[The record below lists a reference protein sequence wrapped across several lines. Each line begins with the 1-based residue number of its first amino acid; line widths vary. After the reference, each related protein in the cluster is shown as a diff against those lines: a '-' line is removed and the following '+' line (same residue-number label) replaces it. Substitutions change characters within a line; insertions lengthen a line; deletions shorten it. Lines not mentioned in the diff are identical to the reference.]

1 MSSSCIATQT
11 MSLLR
16 LAGGLL
22 GWPVYRPLDLQ
33 LSKLW
38 KEWRSWRS
46 TFCVSDKQLD
56 EAADGAAVMT
66 AYASVLGGQ
75 KSKVLVL
82 MSQGVEPEAF
92 CLLLVLLVLLGR
104 Y

>member
-1 MSSSCIATQT
+1 M
-11 MSLLR
+11 
-16 LAGGLL
+16 
-22 GWPVYRPLDLQ
+22 
-33 LSKLW
+33 
-38 KEWRSWRS
+38 
-46 TFCVSDKQLD
+46 SDKQLD